1 MQQRCHHSRGSE
13 KKNESCNVQ
22 PVMHWASKAELDDG
36 LELANIIIFDALP
49 LQKQF
54 QMQIFTAGNANANGP
69 DSKSHQQRRFL
80 RKSPLLNNKNKYTI
94 KTWQKSKTSNPNVK
108 VKGYKSK
115 F

>member
-1 MQQRCHHSRGSE
+1 MQQLCHHSRGSE
-13 KKNESCNVQ
+13 KKNESRNPQ

-54 QMQIFTAGNANANGP
+54 QMQICTAGNANGP

-80 RKSPLLNNKNKYTI
+80 RKSPLLQAQNKSTI
-94 KTWQKSKTSNPNVK
+94 TK
-108 VKGYKSK
+108 VKPKIQM
-115 F
+115 

>member
-1 MQQRCHHSRGSE
+1 MQQLCHHSRGLE
-13 KKNESCNVQ
+13 KKNESRNPQ
-22 PVMHWASKAELDDG
+22 PVMHWASKPELDDG
-36 LELANIIIFDALP
+36 LEPANIIIFDALP

-54 QMQIFTAGNANANGP
+54 QMQICTADNANGP

>member
-13 KKNESCNVQ
+13 KKNESRNYQ

-36 LELANIIIFDALP
+36 LKPANIIIFDALS

-54 QMQIFTAGNANANGP
+54 QMQICTADNANGP